1 MNRIPMDGVA
11 DAASQ
16 SESGQPGRG
25 SRGVQSV
32 DVAARVLQALAQARR
47 PLGPGDL
54 ASLAG
59 LPPAQAHPYL
69 VSLTRLGLLKRDPM
83 SGDYAPGPMTL
94 RLALLH
100 LENDSAYRAAVPR
113 VVTFARETGFCVAI
127 CTSAPQGPVVVHVE
141 RAAFPLHV
149 NLHVGS
155 VMSLTTT
162 STGRAFCA
170 FTPQDRWPQAWHEQM
185 PDSVAMADECRR
197 FDTLLD
203 ETREH
208 GMSRSV
214 NAPSPSVSSLCAPVF
229 DASGRLRLALTAIG
243 PTAALDVA
251 WDGAAA
257 SALRATAAAIASQ
270 INALGD
276 HVESVS

>member
-1 MNRIPMDGVA
+1 MNRIPMDGTT
-11 DAASQ
+11 DATDGRQGA
-16 SESGQPGRG
+16 GQPGRA

-32 DVAARVLQALAQARR
+32 DVAARVLQALGQARR
-47 PLGPGDL
+47 PLGPGDI
-54 ASLAG
+54 ATLAG

-100 LENDSAYRAAVPR
+100 LENDPAYRAAVPR
-113 VVTFARETGFCVAI
+113 VVALARETGFCVAI
-127 CTSAPQGPVVVHVE
+127 CTSAPQGPVVVHFE

-170 FTPQDRWPQAWHEQM
+170 FTPQTQWPPVWREQM
-185 PDSVAMADECRR
+185 AGDAAERAR

-214 NAPSPSVSSLCAPVF
+214 NTPSPSVSSLCAPVF

-257 SALRATAAAIASQ
+257 NALRATAAAIAAQ
-270 INALGD
+270 IGTSGNDGEVAA
-276 HVESVS
+276 

>member
-1 MNRIPMDGVA
+1 MNRIPMDGTA
-11 DAASQ
+11 HAST
-16 SESGQPGRG
+16 QPGRA

-54 ASLAG
+54 AALAG
-59 LPPAQAHPYL
+59 LPAAQAHPYL
-69 VSLTRLGLLKRDPM
+69 VSLARLGLLKRDPM

-100 LENDSAYRAAVPR
+100 LENDPAYRAAVPR
-113 VVTFARETGFCVAI
+113 VVAFARETGFCVAI
-127 CTSAPQGPVVVHVE
+127 STFAPQGPLVVHFE

-162 STGRAFCA
+162 STGRTFCA
-170 FTPQDRWPQAWHEQM
+170 FTPAVQWPQAWHEQM
-185 PDSVAMADECRR
+185 PAGAQARES
-197 FDTLLD
+197 FDASLD
-203 ETREH
+203 ETRAH

-214 NAPSPSVSSLCAPVF
+214 NTPSPSVSSLCAPVF

-251 WDGAAA
+251 WDGVAAN
-257 SALRATAAAIASQ
+257 ALRATAAAIAAQ
-270 INALGD
+270 VDAGLEIG
-276 HVESVS
+276 EVSA

>member
-1 MNRIPMDGVA
+1 MDGTA
-11 DAASQ
+11 DAT
-16 SESGQPGRG
+16 GQPGRV

-32 DVAARVLQALAQARR
+32 DVAARMLQALAQARR

-54 ASLAG
+54 AALAG

-83 SGDYAPGPMTL
+83 SGDYAPGPMAL

-100 LENDSAYRAAVPR
+100 LENDPAYRAAVPR
-113 VVTFARETGFCVAI
+113 VVALARETGFCVAI
-127 CTSAPQGPVVVHVE
+127 CTSAPQGPLVVHFE
-141 RAAFPLHV
+141 RATFPLHV

-170 FTPQDRWPQAWHEQM
+170 FTPQAQWPQAWHEQI
-185 PDSVAMADECRR
+185 PAVAADRVR
-197 FDTLLD
+197 FDASLN

-214 NAPSPSVSSLCAPVF
+214 NMPSPSVSSLCAPVF

-257 SALRATAAAIASQ
+257 SALRATANAIASQ
-270 INALGD
+270 VDTVGD
-276 HVESVS
+276 DEEPA

>member
-1 MNRIPMDGVA
+1 MNRIPMDGTA
-11 DAASQ
+11 DAGA
-16 SESGQPGRG
+16 QPGRA

-32 DVAARVLQALAQARR
+32 DVAARVLQALSMARR

-54 ASLAG
+54 AALAG

-100 LENDSAYRAAVPR
+100 LENDPAYRAAVPR
-113 VVTFARETGFCVAI
+113 VVALARETGFCVAV
-127 CTSAPQGPVVVHVE
+127 CTPAPQGPLVVHFE
-141 RAAFPLHV
+141 RAAFPLHI

-155 VMSLTTT
+155 VMSLNTT

-170 FTPQDRWPQAWHEQM
+170 FTPPSRWPQAWHEQL
-185 PDSVAMADECRR
+185 PASAAERER
-197 FDTLLD
+197 FDALLD
-203 ETREH
+203 ETRTH
-208 GMSRSV
+208 GIARSV
-214 NAPSPSVSSLCAPVF
+214 NTPSPSVSSLCAPVF

-251 WDGAAA
+251 WDGVAAN
-257 SALRATAAAIASQ
+257 ALRATARAIA
-270 INALGD
+270 A
-276 HVESVS
+276 HVEANDGDGEGA

>member
-1 MNRIPMDGVA
+1 MGGTASIA
-11 DAASQ
+11 DEADT
-16 SESGQPGRG
+16 PGRM

-54 ASLAG
+54 AVLAG
-59 LPPAQAHPYL
+59 LPAAQAHPYL

-83 SGDYAPGPMTL
+83 SGEYAPGPMTL

-100 LENDSAYRAAVPR
+100 LENDPAYRAAVPR
-113 VVTFARETGFCVAI
+113 VVALARETGFCVAI
-127 CTSAPQGPVVVHVE
+127 CTSAPQGPVVVHFE
-141 RAAFPLHV
+141 RAAFPLHM

-170 FTPQDRWPQAWHEQM
+170 FTPHDQWPQAWHEAM
-185 PDSVAMADECRR
+185 SDVSVDRTR
-197 FDTLLD
+197 FEASLV
-203 ETREH
+203 ETRDH

-214 NAPSPSVSSLCAPVF
+214 NTPSPSVSSLCVPVF
-229 DASGRLRLALTAIG
+229 DASARLRLALTAIG
-243 PTAALDVA
+243 PTAALDVT

-257 SALRATAAAIASQ
+257 SALRAAANAIASQ
-270 INALGD
+270 IDAVGD
-276 HVESVS
+276 DSEGHA

>member
-1 MNRIPMDGVA
+1 MNRIPKDGAA
-11 DAASQ
+11 DV
-16 SESGQPGRG
+16 SGQPGRA

-32 DVAARVLQALAQARR
+32 DVAARLLQALAHARR

-54 ASLAG
+54 AALAG
-59 LPPAQAHPYL
+59 LPAAQAHPYL

-100 LENDSAYRAAVPR
+100 LENDPAYRAAVPR
-113 VVTFARETGFCVAI
+113 VVALARETGFCVAI
-127 CTSAPQGPVVVHVE
+127 CAAAPQGPLVVHFE

-170 FTPQDRWPQAWHEQM
+170 FTPDAQWPQPWREQV
-185 PDSVAMADECRR
+185 PAVADERAR
-197 FDTLLD
+197 FEALLD
-203 ETREH
+203 ETRRH
-208 GMSRSV
+208 GMARSV
-214 NAPSPSVSSLCAPVF
+214 NTPSPSVSSLCAPVF
-229 DASGRLRLALTAIG
+229 DASGRLRLGLTAIG

-251 WDGAAA
+251 WEGEAAT
-257 SALRATAAAIASQ
+257 ALRATASGIAAQ
-270 INALGD
+270 VNADEGRD
-276 HVESVS
+276 REGEDA

>member
-1 MNRIPMDGVA
+1 MNRIPMDGTA
-11 DAASQ
+11 DA
-16 SESGQPGRG
+16 GGRPGRA

-54 ASLAG
+54 ATLAG

-83 SGDYAPGPMTL
+83 SGDYTPGPMTL

-100 LENDSAYRAAVPR
+100 LENDPAYRAAVPR
-113 VVTFARETGFCVAI
+113 VTALARETGLCVAI
-127 CTSAPQGPVVVHVE
+127 STHAPQGPLVVHFE

-162 STGRAFCA
+162 STGRTFCA
-170 FTPQDRWPQAWHEQM
+170 FTPPAQWPQAWHEQM
-185 PDSVAMADECRR
+185 PAVRAERER
-197 FDTLLD
+197 FEALLD
-203 ETREH
+203 ETRTH

-214 NAPSPSVSSLCAPVF
+214 NTPSPSVSSLCAPVF
-229 DASGRLRLALTAIG
+229 DAGARLRLALTAIG
-243 PTAALDVA
+243 PTAALDVS
-251 WDGAAA
+251 WDGAVATALRAAA
-257 SALRATAAAIASQ
+257 SAIASQ
-270 INALGD
+270 VDAERDTGEVNA
-276 HVESVS
+276 

>member
-1 MNRIPMDGVA
+1 MNRIPKGDMARASDSLDDDGA
-11 DAASQ
+11 
-16 SESGQPGRG
+16 QPARV

-47 PLGPGDL
+47 PLAPGDL
-54 ASLAG
+54 AALAG

-83 SGDYAPGPMTL
+83 SGSYAPGPMLL

-100 LENDSAYRAAVPR
+100 LENDPAYRAAVPR
-113 VVTFARETGFCVAI
+113 VVALARETGFCVAI
-127 CTSAPQGPVVVHVE
+127 STPAPQGPLVVHFE

-170 FTPQDRWPQAWHEQM
+170 FTPLADWPLAWHEQM
-185 PDSVAMADECRR
+185 PGNADEQHH
-197 FDTLLD
+197 FAELLD
-203 ETREH
+203 ETRAH
-208 GMSRSV
+208 GMARSV
-214 NAPSPSVSSLCAPVF
+214 NTPSPSVSSLCVPVF

-243 PTAALDVA
+243 PTAALDVD
-251 WDGAAA
+251 WQGAAA
-257 SALRATAAAIASQ
+257 TALRETANAIARQ
-270 INALGD
+270 VNEELA
-276 HVESVS
+276 

>member
-1 MNRIPMDGVA
+1 MNRIPKGGVLDDEPPA
-11 DAASQ
+11 
-16 SESGQPGRG
+16 RV

-47 PLGPGDL
+47 PLAPGDL
-54 ASLAG
+54 AALAG

-83 SGDYAPGPMTL
+83 AGSYTPGPMLL

-100 LENDSAYRAAVPR
+100 LENDPAYRAAVPR
-113 VVTFARETGFCVAI
+113 VVALARETGFCVAI
-127 CTSAPQGPVVVHVE
+127 CTPASQGPLVVHFE

-170 FTPQDRWPQAWHEQM
+170 FTPQAEWPQAWQEQM
-185 PDSVAMADECRR
+185 PSHADEQRQ
-197 FDTLLD
+197 FAALLD
-203 ETREH
+203 ETRAQ
-208 GMSRSV
+208 GMARSV
-214 NAPSPSVSSLCAPVF
+214 NTPSPSVSSLCAPVF
-229 DASGRLRLALTAIG
+229 DASGRLRLTLTAIG
-243 PTAALDVA
+243 PTAALDVD
-251 WDGAAA
+251 WQGSAAR
-257 SALRATAAAIASQ
+257 ALRTTA
-270 INALGD
+270 NAVAEQVNG
-276 HVESVS
+276 ETA

>member
-1 MNRIPMDGVA
+1 MDGTTNATEEA
-11 DAASQ
+11 DGAETA
-16 SESGQPGRG
+16 GQPGRA

-47 PLGPGDL
+47 PLAPGDI
-54 ASLAG
+54 ATLAG

-100 LENDSAYRAAVPR
+100 LENDPAYRAAVPR
-113 VVTFARETGFCVAI
+113 VVAFARETGFCVAI
-127 CTSAPQGPVVVHVE
+127 CTSAPQGPVVVHFE

-170 FTPQDRWPQAWHEQM
+170 FTLQTQWPPAWHEQM
-185 PDSVAMADECRR
+185 VGDAAERAR
-197 FDTLLD
+197 FDALLD

-214 NAPSPSVSSLCAPVF
+214 NTPSPSVSSLCAPVF

-251 WDGAAA
+251 WDAEAAN
-257 SALRATAAAIASQ
+257 ALRATAAAIASQ
-270 INALGD
+270 IATSGNDREVAA
-276 HVESVS
+276 

>member
-1 MNRIPMDGVA
+1 MDGTT
-11 DAASQ
+11 DATDGRQGA
-16 SESGQPGRG
+16 GQPGRA

-32 DVAARVLQALAQARR
+32 DVAARVLQALGQARR
-47 PLGPGDL
+47 PLGPGDI
-54 ASLAG
+54 ATLAG

-100 LENDSAYRAAVPR
+100 LENDPAYRAAVPR
-113 VVTFARETGFCVAI
+113 VVALARETGFCVAI
-127 CTSAPQGPVVVHVE
+127 CTSAPQGPVVVHFE

-170 FTPQDRWPQAWHEQM
+170 FTPQTQWPPVWREQM
-185 PDSVAMADECRR
+185 AGDAAERAR

-214 NAPSPSVSSLCAPVF
+214 NTPSPSVSSLCAPVF

-257 SALRATAAAIASQ
+257 NALRATAAAIAAQ
-270 INALGD
+270 IGTSGNDGEVAA
-276 HVESVS
+276 

>member
-1 MNRIPMDGVA
+1 MNRIPMDGTTDAMDGVEVA
-11 DAASQ
+11 
-16 SESGQPGRG
+16 GQPGRA

-47 PLGPGDL
+47 PLGPGDI
-54 ASLAG
+54 ATLAG

-100 LENDSAYRAAVPR
+100 LENDPAYRAAVPR
-113 VVTFARETGFCVAI
+113 VVAFARETGFCAAI
-127 CTSAPQGPVVVHVE
+127 CTSAPQGPVVVHFE

-170 FTPQDRWPQAWHEQM
+170 FTPSTQWPQAWHEQM
-185 PDSVAMADECRR
+185 VGDAAERTR
-197 FDTLLD
+197 FDTLLE
-203 ETREH
+203 ETSEH

-214 NAPSPSVSSLCAPVF
+214 NTPSPSVSSLCAPVF

-257 SALRATAAAIASQ
+257 NALRATAAAIAAQ
-270 INALGD
+270 IGTSGSDGEVAA
-276 HVESVS
+276 

>member
-1 MNRIPMDGVA
+1 MNRIPMDGTA
-11 DAASQ
+11 DA
-16 SESGQPGRG
+16 SGQPGRA

-32 DVAARVLQALAQARR
+32 DVAARVLQALAQAHRA
-47 PLGPGDL
+47 LGPGDL
-54 ASLAG
+54 AALAG

-83 SGDYAPGPMTL
+83 SGDYTPGPMTL

-100 LENDSAYRAAVPR
+100 LENDPAYRAAVPR
-113 VVTFARETGFCVAI
+113 VVALARETGLCVAI
-127 CTSAPQGPVVVHVE
+127 CTSAPQGPLVVHFE

-170 FTPQDRWPQAWHEQM
+170 FTPQAQWPQAWREQM
-185 PDSVAMADECRR
+185 PTSPSEREG
-197 FDTLLD
+197 FDALLD
-203 ETREH
+203 ETRAH
-208 GMSRSV
+208 GVARSV
-214 NAPSPSVSSLCAPVF
+214 NTPSPSVSSLCAPVF

-257 SALRATAAAIASQ
+257 NALRATASDIAAQ
-270 INALGD
+270 IDARGAD
-276 HVESVS
+276 GKEGA

>member
-1 MNRIPMDGVA
+1 MDGTT
-11 DAASQ
+11 DA
-16 SESGQPGRG
+16 SGQPGRV

-47 PLGPGDL
+47 ALAPGDL
-54 ASLAG
+54 AALAG

-83 SGDYAPGPMTL
+83 SGDYTPGPMTL

-100 LENDSAYRAAVPR
+100 LDNDPAYRAAVPR
-113 VVTFARETGFCVAI
+113 VVTLARETGFCVAI
-127 CTSAPQGPVVVHVE
+127 CTRAPQGPLVVHFE

-170 FTPQDRWPQAWHEQM
+170 FTPQAQWPQAWHEQM
-185 PDSVAMADECRR
+185 PADPAQRER
-197 FDTLLD
+197 FEQSLD
-203 ETREH
+203 ETRTH

-214 NAPSPSVSSLCAPVF
+214 NTPSPSVSSLCAPVF
-229 DASGRLRLALTAIG
+229 DTSGRLRLTLTAIG

-251 WDGAAA
+251 WDGAATN
-257 SALRATAAAIASQ
+257 ALRATASAIAAQ
-270 INALGD
+270 VDAGRKD
-276 HVESVS
+276 GEEGA

>member
-1 MNRIPMDGVA
+1 MNRIPMDGTA
-11 DAASQ
+11 DV
-16 SESGQPGRG
+16 SGERGKPGRA

-32 DVAARVLQALAQARR
+32 DVAARVLQAVAQARR

-54 ASLAG
+54 ATLAG

-100 LENDSAYRAAVPR
+100 LENDPAYRAAVPR

-127 CTSAPQGPVVVHVE
+127 STHAPQGPVVVHFE

-170 FTPQDRWPQAWHEQM
+170 FTPADLWPAAWQEQM
-185 PDSVAMADECRR
+185 PGVAAERKH
-197 FDTLLD
+197 FEALLD

-214 NAPSPSVSSLCAPVF
+214 NTPSPSVSSLCAPVL
-229 DASGRLRLALTAIG
+229 DAGGRLRLALTAIG

-251 WDGAAA
+251 WEGAAA
-257 SALRATAAAIASQ
+257 NALRATARDIAAQIDAS
-270 INALGD
+270 AHD
-276 HVESVS
+276 RESPV

>member
-1 MNRIPMDGVA
+1 MDGAA

-16 SESGQPGRG
+16 PGRA

-32 DVAARVLQALAQARR
+32 DVAARVLQALAQARC

-54 ASLAG
+54 AALAG

-100 LENDSAYRAAVPR
+100 LENDPAYRAAVPR

-127 CTSAPQGPVVVHVE
+127 CTTAPQGPVIVHVE

-162 STGRAFCA
+162 TTGRAFCA
-170 FTPQDRWPQAWHEQM
+170 FTPADRWPQAWREQM
-185 PDSVAMADECRR
+185 PDLPADRRR

-214 NAPSPSVSSLCAPVF
+214 NTPSPSVSSLCAPVF

-251 WDGAAA
+251 WDGEAAN
-257 SALRATAAAIASQ
+257 ALRATAMEVASR
-270 INALGD
+270 I
-276 HVESVS
+276 EVSGGGMETAS

>member
-1 MNRIPMDGVA
+1 MNRIPMDGA
-11 DAASQ
+11 SDASPQRA
-16 SESGQPGRG
+16 

-54 ASLAG
+54 AALAG

-83 SGDYAPGPMTL
+83 SGDYAPGPMAL

-100 LENDSAYRAAVPR
+100 LENDPAYRAAVPR
-113 VVTFARETGFCVAI
+113 AVAFARETGFCVALS
-127 CTSAPQGPVVVHVE
+127 TLAPQGPLVVYFE

-170 FTPQDRWPQAWHEQM
+170 FTPQTQWPQAWHEQM
-185 PDSVAMADECRR
+185 PADAPARASFEA
-197 FDTLLD
+197 LLE
-203 ETREH
+203 ETRTH

-214 NAPSPSVSSLCAPVF
+214 NTPSPSVSSLCAPVF

-257 SALRATAAAIASQ
+257 NALRATAAATAAQ
-270 INALGD
+270 VDAGAAD
-276 HVESVS
+276 REVSA

>member
-1 MNRIPMDGVA
+1 MDGNA
-11 DAASQ
+11 GANDAK
-16 SESGQPGRG
+16 GQPGQPARA

-32 DVAARVLQALAQARR
+32 DVAARVLQALARARR

-54 ASLAG
+54 ATLAG

-100 LENDSAYRAAVPR
+100 LENDPAYRAAVPR

-127 CTSAPQGPVVVHVE
+127 CTSAPQGPVVVHFE

-170 FTPQDRWPQAWHEQM
+170 FTPGERWPQAWHEQM
-185 PDSVAMADECRR
+185 PDVDGERKR
-197 FDTLLD
+197 FDALLD

-208 GMSRSV
+208 GLSRSV
-214 NAPSPSVSSLCAPVF
+214 NTPSPSVSSLCAPVF

-257 SALRATAAAIASQ
+257 NALRATASAIASH
-270 INALGD
+270 IDVAGHDTEPLA
-276 HVESVS
+276 

>member
-1 MNRIPMDGVA
+1 MNRIPMDGTT
-11 DAASQ
+11 DATHGTEAA
-16 SESGQPGRG
+16 GQPGRA

-47 PLGPGDL
+47 PLSPGDI
-54 ASLAG
+54 ATLAG

-113 VVTFARETGFCVAI
+113 VVALARETGFCVAI
-127 CTSAPQGPVVVHVE
+127 CTSAPQGPVVVHFE

-170 FTPQDRWPQAWHEQM
+170 FTPQTQWPPAWHEQM
-185 PDSVAMADECRR
+185 AGDAAERAR

-214 NAPSPSVSSLCAPVF
+214 NTPSPSVSSLCAPVF
-229 DASGRLRLALTAIG
+229 DTRGRLRLALTAIG

-257 SALRATAAAIASQ
+257 SALRATAAAIAAQ
-270 INALGD
+270 IGMSGNDGEVTA
-276 HVESVS
+276 

>member
-1 MNRIPMDGVA
+1 MNRIPMDGTA
-11 DAASQ
+11 DA
-16 SESGQPGRG
+16 SGQPGRA

-32 DVAARVLQALAQARR
+32 DVAARVLQALAQAHRA
-47 PLGPGDL
+47 LGPGDL
-54 ASLAG
+54 AALAG

-83 SGDYAPGPMTL
+83 SGDYTPGPMTL

-100 LENDSAYRAAVPR
+100 LENDPAYRAAVPR
-113 VVTFARETGFCVAI
+113 VVALARETGLCVAI
-127 CTSAPQGPVVVHVE
+127 CTSAPQGPLVVHFE

-170 FTPQDRWPQAWHEQM
+170 FTPQAQWPQAWREQM
-185 PDSVAMADECRR
+185 PTSPTEREG
-197 FDTLLD
+197 FDALLD
-203 ETREH
+203 ETRAH
-208 GMSRSV
+208 GVARSV
-214 NAPSPSVSSLCAPVF
+214 NTPSPSVSSLCAPVF

-257 SALRATAAAIASQ
+257 NALRATASDIAAQVDARG
-270 INALGD
+270 ADGK
-276 HVESVS
+276 EGA

>member
-1 MNRIPMDGVA
+1 MDSPT
-11 DAASQ
+11 DATDGAQ
-16 SESGQPGRG
+16 AAGQPGRG

-47 PLGPGDL
+47 PLSPGDI
-54 ASLAG
+54 ATLAG

-100 LENDSAYRAAVPR
+100 LENDPAYRAAVPR
-113 VVTFARETGFCVAI
+113 VMALARETGFCVAI
-127 CTSAPQGPVVVHVE
+127 CTCAPQGPVVVHFE

-170 FTPQDRWPQAWHEQM
+170 FTPQTQWSPAWHEQM
-185 PDSVAMADECRR
+185 AGDAAERAR

-214 NAPSPSVSSLCAPVF
+214 NTPSPSVSSLCAPVF
-229 DASGRLRLALTAIG
+229 DASGHLRLALTAIG

-257 SALRATAAAIASQ
+257 NALRATAAAIAAQ
-270 INALGD
+270 IGTSGGD
-276 HVESVS
+276 GEGAA